1 MSNTISGLNTIN
13 SNATSSTGAA
23 AAGSTLD
30 TEAFMRLMVAQ
41 LSNQNPLQ
49 PMDDTQFY
57 AQMAQL
63 GTVQGI
69 DNMQKSM
76 QVSEASALLGKT
88 VTASVTISNSNLSY
102 NAAVKGTV
110 MGLSNNNGTYT
121 LSVKDATG
129 NYWDVD
135 LANITSVQN

>member
-1 MSNTISGLNTIN
+1 MSNTINTLNLG
-13 SNATSSTGAA
+13 SASSTGTAKA
-23 AAGSTLD
+23 QSTLD

-88 VTASVTISNSNLSY
+88 VTATVTVSNANLSY
-102 NAAVKGTV
+102 SGVVKGTV
-110 MGLSNNNGTYT
+110 TGLNNNNGKYT

-135 LANITSVQN
+135 LANLTSVTS

>member
-1 MSNTISGLNTIN
+1 MSNAINAINTSTTSASGTAQ
-13 SNATSSTGAA
+13 SQG
-23 AAGSTLD
+23 TLD

-88 VTASVTISNSNLSY
+88 VSATVTVSNANLSY
-102 NAAVKGTV
+102 NASVKGTV

-121 LSVKDATG
+121 LSVKDSTG
-129 NYWDVD
+129 NYWDVN
-135 LANITSVQN
+135 LSNITSVQN

>member
-1 MSNTISGLNTIN
+1 MSNTINTLNLG
-13 SNATSSTGAA
+13 AQSSTGTAKA
-23 AAGSTLD
+23 QSTLD

-88 VTASVTISNSNLSY
+88 VTATVTVSNPNSSY
-102 NAAVKGTV
+102 SGVVKGTV
-110 MGLSNNNGTYT
+110 TGLNNNNGKYT
-121 LSVKDATG
+121 LAVKDAAG

-135 LANITSVQN
+135 LANLTSVQS

>member
-1 MSNTISGLNTIN
+1 MSNTINPKYSSAVG
-13 SNATSSTGAA
+13 STGTA

-76 QVSEASALLGKT
+76 QVSEASSLLGKT
-88 VTASVTISNSNLSY
+88 VTASVTVSTSSLSY
-102 NAAVKGTV
+102 NTSVKGTV
-110 MGLSNNNGTYT
+110 MGLNNNNGTYS
-121 LSVKDATG
+121 LSVKDAKG
-129 NYWDVD
+129 NYWDVN
-135 LANITSVQN
+135 LANITSVQS